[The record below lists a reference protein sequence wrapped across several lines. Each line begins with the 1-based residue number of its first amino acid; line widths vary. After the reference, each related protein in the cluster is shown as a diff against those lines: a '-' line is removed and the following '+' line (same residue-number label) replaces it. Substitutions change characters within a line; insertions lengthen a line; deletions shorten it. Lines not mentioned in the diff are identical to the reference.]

1 MERQKS
7 SLTSASSNHISIKE
21 MRSLLQDTVLM
32 ATVPFLLSCSD
43 NSGFKGKK
51 EMCLK
56 FCWNSLL
63 GVSFEG
69 KKSRKQGRKWFFSL
83 SDEMC
88 TLASHKF
95 EGLKCILCFLLL
107 LTPLCLFT
115 GDEEQ

>member
-32 ATVPFLLSCSD
+32 ATVPFLFSCGD

-51 EMCLK
+51 EMCLE

-69 KKSRKQGRKWFFSL
+69 KKSRKQGRKCIFSL

-95 EGLKCILCFLLL
+95 EGFKYILCFLLL